1 MQYTPTGTK
10 PGYLAQYRRQ
20 VARQLGALARMF
32 DVGIQSVVL
41 VAESGAACWTDYTS
55 IYLNEAVLPKDIL
68 RRQYL
73 AHWLG
78 ALYHEIGHIL
88 FSPRPTSPLGKRI
101 AAELADFPAMWRVL
115 NIVEDNRIERAL
127 IGLYARMEPYL
138 TTVVL
143 AHVLDMLE
151 DAVPG
156 QWQST
161 RPLAGAWPLVT
172 GRTWLPDTIR
182 GEARTQWVAEH
193 GEQSAARVATLIGR
207 YQALPNPG
215 HKEVDK
221 AYAILRELYVFLSQ
235 PPDEPQQGNGSGDPQ
250 GGGQGDPGQPSK
262 GDPENVPDGCGGVMV
277 APKYGGS
284 KFPPDV
290 PDVDIPTA
298 DEADGDLGDQGCT
311 GGVSQPADPGDPQGT
326 GQGDDQGTDQG
337 DDQGDDQGTG
347 QGDDQGTGQGDDQG
361 DQPGDGQGKGQGDQ
375 PGDGPGDGQ
384 GDQPGDGDGDGQ
396 GTGSDGDGD
405 SKGTG
410 HGQTQDEADG
420 ARGGGVSGGPSG
432 TGRYYTG
439 QFPDTGDDALDGV
452 VNAIEDAYE
461 RTLSGDQIARE
472 LDAIQDAADRALAP
486 PKPKTTW
493 TVPVAYVP
501 ATGTAFSRAE
511 QLANDLRHLR
521 AQTRAGWQF
530 GVDDGDL
537 NVDRYITPTTNPGDF
552 FDEWRPQTF
561 KDTDVHV
568 IVILDLSGSM
578 KNVQDALI
586 EALHMMHVATDAAKV
601 KFMALGYTSRFV
613 VLVDEDTPVD
623 ESSMLNLPIGGTTEP
638 FDALQYAF
646 EQFSSSDTVHRLCMI
661 LSDGAWDSRK
671 GDPLVE
677 AMNGLGVDTVAFY
690 LDHKLYGQNIGQLPE
705 STLRDLAR
713 AHGHGATDFYVVQSL
728 DVMAEM
734 VESLV
739 RRKLGEAAG
748 H

>member
-1 MQYTPTGTK
+1 MQYAIADRK
-10 PGYLAQYRRQ
+10 SGYLAQYRRQ
-20 VARQLGALARMF
+20 VVRQLGALARMF

-55 IYLNEAVLPKDIL
+55 IYLNEAVLPPDIL

-115 NIVEDNRIERAL
+115 NIVEDSRIERAL
-127 IGLYARMEPYL
+127 IGLYRRMEAYL

-143 AHVLDMLE
+143 AHVLDMLQ
-151 DAVPG
+151 DAQSG
-156 QWQST
+156 QWQGT
-161 RPLAGAWPLVT
+161 KPLANAWPLVC

-182 GEARTQWVAEH
+182 REARTQWVALH
-193 GEQSAARVATLIGR
+193 GEQSAARVAALIGQ

-215 HKEVDK
+215 HKQVDK

-235 PPDEPQQGNGSGDPQ
+235 PQDEPQQGNGQGDPQ
-250 GGGQGDPGQPSK
+250 GGGQGDPGQPTK
-262 GDPENVPDGCGGVMV
+262 GHPDNVPDGCGGVMV

-298 DEADGDLGDQGCT
+298 DEADGDLGDQG
-311 GGVSQPADPGDPQGT
+311 
-326 GQGDDQGTDQG
+326 GDDQDKGQATGQG
-337 DDQGDDQGTG
+337 DDQGDDQDG
-347 QGDDQGTGQGDDQG
+347 DQGTGQGDD
-361 DQPGDGQGKGQGDQ
+361 PGDGQDAGQGTGQGDQ
-375 PGDGPGDGQ
+375 SGDGQDGDQGAGQGDQPGDGQ

-396 GTGSDGDGD
+396 GKGSDKDGD
-405 SKGTG
+405 SDGQG
-410 HGQTQDEADG
+410 HGQTQDEAEG
-420 ARGGGVSGGPSG
+420 SGGGVSGGPSG

-439 QFPDTGDDALDGV
+439 QFPDTGDDSIDSV

-501 ATGTAFSRAE
+501 ATGKAFSRAE

-613 VLVDEDTPVD
+613 VLIDEDTPVD

-661 LSDGAWDSRK
+661 LSDGAWDTRK

-677 AMNGLGVDTVAFY
+677 AMNGLGVDTVSFY
-690 LDHKLYGQNIGQLPE
+690 LDHRLYGQNIGKLDE
-705 STLRDLAR
+705 STLRDMAR
-713 AHGHGATDFYVVQSL
+713 THGHQATDFYVVQSL

-739 RRKLGEAAG
+739 RRKLGEAVG